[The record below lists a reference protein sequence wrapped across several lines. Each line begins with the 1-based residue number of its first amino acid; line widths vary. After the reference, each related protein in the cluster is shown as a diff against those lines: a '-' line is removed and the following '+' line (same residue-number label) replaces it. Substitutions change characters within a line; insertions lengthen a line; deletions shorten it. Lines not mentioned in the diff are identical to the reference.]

1 MVTRAPTIRIVSD
14 AVVVSVSIPASN
26 RFGAGRYSE
35 GVTTRTTLDRRS
47 LINWRTSIFTLFLL
61 SGMTFASWASRL
73 PAVKQNL
80 GIDDF
85 EIGILLF
92 AMGAG
97 SLMGVMSANVIVVR
111 WGAKRGLSVTIVG
124 IAIGL
129 FLAALGV
136 DALSSYA
143 VTVMGL
149 AILGLCFGATDVMM
163 NVEAASVEQAF
174 ERTLMPLFHAFFSLG
189 TVAGAGVGVAMAAW
203 GVGASWHLGAVAIL
217 WFVITLNALRF
228 IPAQETAAPSS
239 DVPLSRRERV
249 HAALEVWRD
258 PRTYAIGAIVLGMA
272 FAEGSANDWL
282 TIAVVDGHDAS
293 EAMGAIFLTVFS
305 VSMTVFRAIG
315 GPLVDR
321 IGRVWTLRILS
332 IAAGVGLIV
341 FILAPNLPVAFLG
354 VALWGAG
361 ASLGFPLGMSAAADD
376 PRKAAASVS
385 AAATIGYVAFLC
397 GPPVLG
403 WVSHQIGILNT
414 LWIIVALIAM
424 SGLASGAAKPI
435 AGSKVGAGH
444 H

>member
-1 MVTRAPTIRIVSD
+1 MPVTSQTALARPQLVH
-14 AVVVSVSIPASN
+14 
-26 RFGAGRYSE
+26 
-35 GVTTRTTLDRRS
+35 
-47 LINWRTSIFTLFLL
+47 WRTAIFTLFLL
-61 SGMTFASWASRL
+61 CGMTFASWASRL
-73 PAVKQNL
+73 PAVKLNL

-85 EIGILLF
+85 EVGVLLF

-97 SLMGVMSANVIVVR
+97 SLLGVMLANVIVAR
-111 WGAKRGLSVTIVG
+111 WGAKLGLSVTVVG
-124 IAIGL
+124 VAIGL
-129 FLAALGV
+129 LIAALAV
-136 DALSSYA
+136 DALASYPLA
-143 VTVMGL
+143 AAGL
-149 AILGLCFGATDVMM
+149 AIMGLCFGSTDVMI
-163 NVEAASVEQAF
+163 NVEAAAVEQAF
-174 ERTLMPLFHAFFSLG
+174 GRTLMPLFHAFFSLG
-189 TVAGAGVGVAMAAW
+189 TVAGAGIGIAMAAW
-203 GVGASWHLGAVAIL
+203 GVGVSWHLGVVAVAWL
-217 WFVITLNALRF
+217 VITVIALRF
-228 IPAQETAAPSS
+228 VPAHAAGTEEGADAGAST
-239 DVPLSRRERV
+239 SRRERL

-293 EAMGAIFLTVFS
+293 EATGAIFLTVFS
-305 VSMTVFRAIG
+305 VSMTVFRALG

-321 IGRVWTLRILS
+321 IGRVWTLRALS
-332 IAAGVGLIV
+332 VTAGVGLIV
-341 FILAPNLPVAFLG
+341 FILAPNLPLAFVG

-376 PRKAAASVS
+376 PKKAAASVS

-403 WVSHQIGILNT
+403 WISHQIGILNT

-424 SGLASGAAKPI
+424 SGFASGAAKPI

>member
-1 MVTRAPTIRIVSD
+1 MTS
-14 AVVVSVSIPASN
+14 
-26 RFGAGRYSE
+26 
-35 GVTTRTTLDRRS
+35 RTALSRPR
-47 LINWRTSIFTLFLL
+47 LVQWRTSIFTLFLL
-61 SGMTFASWASRL
+61 CGVTFASWASRL

-85 EIGILLF
+85 EVGVLLF

-97 SLMGVMSANVIVVR
+97 SLIGVMSANVIVVR
-111 WGAKRGLSVTIVG
+111 WGAKRGLSVTICGV
-124 IAIGL
+124 AIGL
-129 FLAALGV
+129 FVAALGV
-136 DALSSYA
+136 DALASYPVAA
-143 VTVMGL
+143 VGL
-149 AILGLCFGATDVMM
+149 AIMGSCFGATDVMM
-163 NVEAASVEQAF
+163 NVEAAGVEQAF

-189 TVAGAGVGVAMAAW
+189 TVAGAGIGVAMAAW
-203 GVGASWHLGAVAIL
+203 GVGASWHLGAVAVV
-217 WFVITLNALRF
+217 WFAITANALRF
-228 IPAQETAAPSS
+228 VPAHEQSTPEADAA
-239 DVPLSRRERV
+239 VPSRRERI

-258 PRTYAIGAIVLGMA
+258 PRTYLIGAIVLGMA

-282 TIAVVDGHDAS
+282 TIAVVDGHNES
-293 EAMGAIFLTVFS
+293 EATGAIFLTVFS
-305 VSMTVFRAIG
+305 VAMTVFRAVG

-321 IGRVWTLRILS
+321 IGRVWTLRVLS

-341 FILAPNLPVAFLG
+341 FILAPNLPVAFIG

-414 LWIIVALIAM
+414 LWIIVGLIAM
-424 SGLASGAAKPI
+424 SGIASGAAKPI
-435 AGSKVGAGH
+435 AGSKVGVGH